1 MTTLFRSVVLAVFLV
16 IQPCGSNGGEKGASG
31 TAGTPALEPATLL
44 SREDARALT
53 GVAFDE
59 CTVTEQ
65 PAVGLK
71 LCVYDKNDAFLQVGL
86 TQGKRGNNT
95 PESIYAS
102 IKEAFKDAARIE
114 GLGDDNFLA
123 PPGLH
128 IMQDGYYIT
137 VSLGL
142 LNKDRD
148 RLRTVAVKVLENLN
162 RQTHRP

>member
-1 MTTLFRSVVLAVFLV
+1 MTTLFRSVALAVFFL
-16 IQPCGSNGGEKGASG
+16 ILPCGCNSSEKESSG
-31 TAGTPALEPATLL
+31 VVGTPILEPAMLL
-44 SREDARALT
+44 SKDEAKALI

-65 PAVGLK
+65 PVVGLK

-86 TQGKRGNNT
+86 TQGKRANNT

-102 IKEAFKDAARIE
+102 IKEAFKDAPRID

-142 LNKDRD
+142 LNKDRE
-148 RLRTVAVKVLENLN
+148 RLRAVAAKVLENLK
-162 RQTHRP
+162 RYTHTS